1 MRYYC
6 ITDPVEIRIMILYAL
21 QVAKEPLARPQITH
35 ALLASADVDMF
46 DICDAMAFLEKANEI
61 FRYIDSTG
69 REVMDLTDGGK
80 ISAQCFGDDLPL
92 QVREYIIAAFKE
104 LYQFTETQ
112 RRLSAK
118 AVPVN
123 YTDYCAQLK
132 LREAEEDLL
141 TMSVYAKDE
150 ALAERM
156 CKNFRKKHSEIYE
169 YIIKTLTEEEE

>member
-1 MRYYC
+1 MRYYS
-6 ITDPVEIRIMILYAL
+6 ITDPVEIRIMVLYAL

-46 DICDAMAFLEKANEI
+46 DICDAIAYLEKANEI
-61 FRYIDSTG
+61 FRYMDSTG

-92 QVREYIIAAFKE
+92 QVREYIIKELKE

-112 RRLSAK
+112 KRLGAK

-123 YTDYCAQLK
+123 YTDYCAQLS

-141 TMSVYAKDE
+141 SMSVYAKDE
-150 ALAERM
+150 SIAELM
-156 CKNFRKKHSEIYE
+156 CKNFKKKHAEIYAYLLKE
-169 YIIKTLTEEEE
+169 LTEKEE

>member
-61 FRYIDSTG
+61 FRYVDSTG

-80 ISAQCFGDDLPL
+80 ISAKCFGDDLPL
-92 QVREYIIAAFKE
+92 QVREYIIAALKE

-112 RRLSAK
+112 KRLVAK
-118 AVPVN
+118 TVPVN
-123 YTDYCAQLK
+123 YTDYCAQLS

-141 TMSVYAKDE
+141 SMSVYAQDKKIAD
-150 ALAERM
+150 LM
-156 CKNFRKKHSEIYE
+156 CKNFKKKHAEIYE
-169 YIIKTLTEEEE
+169 YLIKTLTEEE